1 MIEKLEML
9 RKLKESPATIMVGLM
24 IVCMLMGFM
33 VGSGYGSGYR
43 LVQVVR
49 LQDKNRK
56 LLNFVNTTRDNIIK
70 TGFKKPLTDYFNKI
84 KVDGYSWKLPT
95 PKPLPTNGSKD
106 TTVVQ

>member
-1 MIEKLEML
+1 MVEKLEML
-9 RKLKESPATIMVGLM
+9 RKLKESPSTIMVGLM
-24 IVCMLMGFM
+24 IVCMLIGFM

-84 KVDGYSWKLPT
+84 NVDGFSWNLPA
-95 PKPLPTNGSKD
+95 PEPVPTNGSKD
-106 TTVVQ
+106 TTGVK